1 MADPAASNP
10 ASPPVPMVPV
20 TGTPVGNPYLAAVI
34 AWLVP
39 GMGHVYLRRGRRGL
53 AFLLLIVAALWIG
66 CTLQGNLYRPMA
78 GQPLSMLATV
88 GALGMGTPY
97 LILRW
102 GIGYAGDMV
111 APGYEY
117 GTAFLLTAGLMNWL
131 LVLDVLDIAR
141 GRKE

>member
-1 MADPAASNP
+1 
-10 ASPPVPMVPV
+10 
-20 TGTPVGNPYLAAVI
+20 
-34 AWLVP
+34 
-39 GMGHVYLRRGRRGL
+39 
-53 AFLLLIVAALWIG
+53 
-66 CTLQGNLYRPMA
+66 MA

-88 GALGMGTPY
+88 GALGMGSR
-97 LILRW
+97 ISSC
-102 GIGYAGDMV
+102 AGASATAVTSV